1 MSKLAKNF
9 IYNIIY
15 QVLIL
20 ILPLISAPYISRILG
35 AEGIGTYSYTYS
47 IVSYFVMF
55 AMLGINNYGN
65 RLIAQTRDDKEK
77 LSINFWSLYILEFII
92 TAIVLIAYIIFIT
105 FIIKEDK
112 LMYILQFGYILSSFF
127 DINWFFFG
135 IEEFKITV
143 TRNTIIKILSFVLLF
158 IFVKTKSDI
167 YIYTIILVISNFI
180 SNIVL
185 WPFIF
190 KRIKKVK
197 ISFKDIFKHLKPCII
212 LFIPVIAVSLYKKM
226 DKIMLGIMSTKL
238 EVGFYEN
245 AEKIISIPLAII
257 TALGTVMLPRM
268 SNIIANGDEKKFKEY
283 ISKSMEF
290 IIFLASPIVL
300 GLISIAKEFAPVYFG
315 NEFYKTGYLIEIS
328 SITILFISW
337 ANVIRTQYL
346 IPKERDKEY
355 INSVI
360 MGAIVN
366 LISNLL
372 LIPKFNS
379 IGASIGTVLAE
390 FTVMFIQTISIKKYL
405 PIQEY
410 VKNNY
415 KFLVKAI
422 IMFCV
427 LYHLNFVNMNKIINM
442 ILQIGVGIIIY
453 YILNYRYIFKLINF
467 DKIFINRRKD
477 DKVQ

>member
-1 MSKLAKNF
+1 M
-9 IYNIIY
+9 
-15 QVLIL
+15 
-20 ILPLISAPYISRILG
+20 
-35 AEGIGTYSYTYS
+35 
-47 IVSYFVMF
+47 
-55 AMLGINNYGN
+55 
-65 RLIAQTRDDKEK
+65 
-77 LSINFWSLYILEFII
+77 
-92 TAIVLIAYIIFIT
+92 
-105 FIIKEDK
+105 
-112 LMYILQFGYILSSFF
+112 
-127 DINWFFFG
+127 
-135 IEEFKITV
+135 
-143 TRNTIIKILSFVLLF
+143 
-158 IFVKTKSDI
+158 
-167 YIYTIILVISNFI
+167 
-180 SNIVL
+180 
-185 WPFIF
+185 
-190 KRIKKVK
+190 
-197 ISFKDIFKHLKPCII
+197 
-212 LFIPVIAVSLYKKM
+212 
-226 DKIMLGIMSTKL
+226 
-238 EVGFYEN
+238 
-245 AEKIISIPLAII
+245 
-257 TALGTVMLPRM
+257 
-268 SNIIANGDEKKFKEY
+268 
-283 ISKSMEF
+283 
-290 IIFLASPIVL
+290 
-300 GLISIAKEFAPVYFG
+300 
-315 NEFYKTGYLIEIS
+315 
-328 SITILFISW
+328 FISW

-453 YILNYRYIFKLINF
+453 SILNYRYIFKLINF

>member
-1 MSKLAKNF
+1 M
-9 IYNIIY
+9 
-15 QVLIL
+15 
-20 ILPLISAPYISRILG
+20 
-35 AEGIGTYSYTYS
+35 
-47 IVSYFVMF
+47 
-55 AMLGINNYGN
+55 
-65 RLIAQTRDDKEK
+65 
-77 LSINFWSLYILEFII
+77 
-92 TAIVLIAYIIFIT
+92 
-105 FIIKEDK
+105 
-112 LMYILQFGYILSSFF
+112 
-127 DINWFFFG
+127 
-135 IEEFKITV
+135 
-143 TRNTIIKILSFVLLF
+143 
-158 IFVKTKSDI
+158 
-167 YIYTIILVISNFI
+167 
-180 SNIVL
+180 

-453 YILNYRYIFKLINF
+453 SILNYRYIFKLINF